1 MKRQM
6 LVLALGG
13 VVLAGGC
20 EWTGTSEGESWN
32 DAYSW
37 VDFSGVYRAADGASP
52 IVTGGSSS
60 GSSAYVKTES
70 SGSTSDGVFNYS
82 GTVSQAPIVAGS
94 VTVRIGNVVAFSD
107 NGAGALAQV
116 GGTGVGSISYA
127 TGAWAVAANGVL
139 VPGGQTITVTYQVA
153 ATSGTAIPGNSGSAV
168 YHITVDQTGNLLGLT
183 DSRGKAFSGK
193 ITGSSGASDPTV
205 PGSVRLVFD
214 ATSADGSVRIKGS
227 FTGDWSGA
235 TLNPDGVTASGGVL
249 VNRQLEGT
257 WIENKIQDNINA
269 ISGPYAIPS
278 VSVSYSVTAP

>member
-60 GSSAYVKTES
+60 GSSAYVQTES
-70 SGSTSDGVFNYS
+70 AGTTINGAPTYS
-82 GTVSQAPIVAGS
+82 GTVSKAPIVPGS
-94 VTVRIGNVVAFSD
+94 VTVRLGSQFVFSD
-107 NGAGALAQV
+107 NGAGGLAQV
-116 GGTGVGSISYA
+116 GGTGVGSIAYA
-127 TGAWAVAANGVL
+127 TGAWSAKADNTTD
-139 VPGGQTITVTYQVA
+139 PDQTISVTYQVA

-168 YHITVDQTGNLLGLT
+168 YHITVDQTGNLLGMT

-257 WIENKIQDNINA
+257 WIENKIQGNINA